1 MVQRHSILR
10 IVKGSTGRI
19 ELLSAGVASRVDVWH
34 HRQQPG
40 YAVDQDL
47 NLEVH
52 VPRSLL
58 TLFAFIVIGSGC
70 SEPPPSRDLT
80 NDPPPVDA
88 LTPDPRLQFVGNWE
102 LVGRERITADGEL
115 LPTPDPPL
123 PGADG
128 EVGYIMYDAAG
139 YMGVVIMPPG
149 RPPYASDRPTGEE
162 AVGALGT
169 YTSYFGTYTV
179 NEAEGY
185 LTHHLQGNVRPPDSA
200 NNNQRFY
207 EFSGNQ
213 LILMPPPDDSG
224 IKRRIT
230 WQRVPDLPEEEL
242 TETHRRL
249 FGFYRFSDIT
259 RTTVNGESVLT
270 DQWDDAFVIYM
281 PSGHMAVH
289 ISRQDRPVYTG
300 APTPEQALEAVQTY
314 GSYFGPFSVH
324 EEEGYLIHHRNGNL
338 NPGQAEID
346 AQRFFDLNDTSLTL
360 RPPPQ
365 MVEGRELQSA
375 ITWERISE

>member
-1 MVQRHSILR
+1 MKALDTAPPDD
-10 IVKGSTGRI
+10 GCLGC
-19 ELLSAGVASRVDVWH
+19 GG
-34 HRQQPG
+34 G
-40 YAVDQDL
+40 YPVGHDL
-47 NLEVH
+47 NWEVH

-58 TLFAFIVIGSGC
+58 VFLALVVIGSGC
-70 SEPPPSRDLT
+70 SEPAPSRDLT
-80 NDPPPVDA
+80 DDPPPADA
-88 LTPDPRLQFVGNWE
+88 LATDPKLQFVGNWE

-115 LPTPDPPL
+115 LPTPDPPS

-139 YMGVVIMPPG
+139 YMGVVIMPPE
-149 RPPYASDRPTGEE
+149 RPPYASDGPTGDE

-169 YTSYFGTYTV
+169 YTSYFGTYSV
-179 NEAEGY
+179 NEAEGD

-207 EFSGNQ
+207 EFSGNR

-224 IKRRIT
+224 IKHRII
-230 WQRVPDLPEEEL
+230 WQRVPDLPEAEL

-249 FGFYRFSDIT
+249 FGFYRFREIT
-259 RTTVNGESVLT
+259 RTTTDGESLPT
-270 DQWDDAFVIYM
+270 DQWDNAFIIYM

-289 ISRQDRPVYTG
+289 ISRKDRPVYTG
-300 APTPEQALEAVQTY
+300 APTPEHALRAIQTY

-324 EEEGYLIHHRNGNL
+324 EEEGYLVHHRIGNL
-338 NPGQAEID
+338 NPGQTETD
-346 AQRFFDLNDTSLTL
+346 AQRFFELTDTSLTL

-365 MVEGRELQSA
+365 MVDGREAQSA
-375 ITWERISE
+375 IAWERIGD